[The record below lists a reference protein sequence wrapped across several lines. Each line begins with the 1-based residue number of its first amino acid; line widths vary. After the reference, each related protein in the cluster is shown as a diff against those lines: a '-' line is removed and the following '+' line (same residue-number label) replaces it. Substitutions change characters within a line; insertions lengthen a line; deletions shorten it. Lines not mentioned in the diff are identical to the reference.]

1 MRPYPSWSHPLWSQ
15 IGWSRPSWPHP
26 SWPHIALWHA
36 LVIVALLAPVQC
48 LAGTAEL
55 DGVRLSDTVQR
66 DGKVLHLN
74 GIGLRTYSI
83 LGIHIYVA
91 GLYLEHPSTDAA
103 AIMQSPETKL
113 LKIRF
118 VRNVGAEAARDA
130 WRKGLLN
137 NCRAP
142 CRLDPD
148 DLAHFL
154 ALVPAMHAGERYSIL
169 FTGLGATVSADGAP
183 LGTIAKP
190 EFASAMLATFLG
202 PTPASPM
209 LKAELLQGR
218 E

>member
-1 MRPYPSWSHPLWSQ
+1 MRSRPSSSNPLWSR
-15 IGWSRPSWPHP
+15 IGWPRIGWPR
-26 SWPHIALWHA
+26 IGLRHA
-36 LVIVALLAPVQC
+36 LLIVALLVPVRC

-55 DGVRLSDTVQR
+55 DGVRLSDTAQV
-66 DGKVLHLN
+66 DGKILHLN

-83 LGIHIYVA
+83 LGIHIYVV
-91 GLYLEHPSTDAA
+91 GLYLEHPSTNAE

-118 VRNVGAEAARDA
+118 VRNVGADAARNA
-130 WRKGLLN
+130 WRKGLEN

-148 DLAHFL
+148 DLARFL

-169 FTGLGATVSADGAP
+169 FTGLGASVTADGAP

-190 EFASAMLATFLG
+190 EFAAAMLATFLG
-202 PTPASPM
+202 AKPASAR
-209 LKAELLQGR
+209 LKAELLQGHD
-218 E
+218 

>member
-1 MRPYPSWSHPLWSQ
+1 MR
-15 IGWSRPSWPHP
+15 PHP
-26 SWPHIALWHA
+26 SWSRPLWSPIGWPQIALPRIGLRYA
-36 LVIVALLAPVQC
+36 LLIVALLAPIRC

-55 DGVRLSDTVQR
+55 DGVKLSDTAQV
-66 DGKVLHLN
+66 DGKILHLN

-83 LGIHIYVA
+83 LGIHIYVV
-91 GLYLEHPSTDAA
+91 GLYLEHPSTDAQ
-103 AIMQSPETKL
+103 AIMRSPETKL

-118 VRNVGAEAARDA
+118 VRNVGADAARNA

-137 NCRAP
+137 NCQAP
-142 CRLDPD
+142 CQLDPD

-154 ALVPAMHAGERYSIL
+154 ALVPAMHAGQRYSIL
-169 FTGLGATVSADGAP
+169 FTELGATVSADGAP

-190 EFASAMLATFLG
+190 QFAAAMLATFLG
-202 PTPASPM
+202 AKPASPM

>member
-1 MRPYPSWSHPLWSQ
+1 LRY
-15 IGWSRPSWPHP
+15 
-26 SWPHIALWHA
+26 AL
-36 LVIVALLAPVQC
+36 LIVALLAPIRC

-55 DGVRLSDTVQR
+55 DGVKLSDTAQV
-66 DGKVLHLN
+66 DGKILHLN

-83 LGIHIYVA
+83 LGIHIYVV
-91 GLYLEHPSTDAA
+91 GLYLEHPSTDAQ
-103 AIMQSPETKL
+103 AIMRSPETKL

-118 VRNVGAEAARDA
+118 VRNVGADAARNA

-137 NCRAP
+137 NCQAP
-142 CRLDPD
+142 CQLDPD

-154 ALVPAMHAGERYSIL
+154 ALVPAMHAGQRYSIL
-169 FTGLGATVSADGAP
+169 FTELGATVSADGAP

-190 EFASAMLATFLG
+190 QFAAAMLATFLG
-202 PTPASPM
+202 AKPASPM

>member
-1 MRPYPSWSHPLWSQ
+1 LRY
-15 IGWSRPSWPHP
+15 
-26 SWPHIALWHA
+26 AL
-36 LVIVALLAPVQC
+36 LIVALLAPIRC

-55 DGVRLSDTVQR
+55 DGVKLSDTAQV
-66 DGKVLHLN
+66 DGKILHLN

-83 LGIHIYVA
+83 LGIHIYVV
-91 GLYLEHPSTDAA
+91 GLYLEHPSTDAQ
-103 AIMQSPETKL
+103 AIMRSPETKL

-118 VRNVGAEAARDA
+118 VCNVGADAARNA

-137 NCRAP
+137 NCQAP
-142 CRLDPD
+142 CQLDPD

-154 ALVPAMHAGERYSIL
+154 ALVPAMHAGQRYSIL
-169 FTGLGATVSADGAP
+169 FTELGATVSADGAP

-190 EFASAMLATFLG
+190 QFAAAMLATFLG
-202 PTPASPM
+202 AKPASPM